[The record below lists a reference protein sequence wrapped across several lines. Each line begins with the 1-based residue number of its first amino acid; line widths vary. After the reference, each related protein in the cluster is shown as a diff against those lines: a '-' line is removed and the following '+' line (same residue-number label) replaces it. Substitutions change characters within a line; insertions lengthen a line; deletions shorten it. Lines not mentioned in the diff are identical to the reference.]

1 MTRKLL
7 TSTLLMAGLLGCAAA
22 TDGTLQRDQLQARAR
37 RSYLWSLNSAHA
49 GIRNSA
55 VFRVMQYRASFP
67 QDDMQLMVQALREMS
82 MKDASSQNRLY
93 AFIAVTFLENENMLK
108 AAGVPPEREDEKEAY
123 FARLQNILQSN
134 AVMAKE

>member
-1 MTRKLL
+1 MIRKLL
-7 TSTLLMAGLLGCAAA
+7 KSSLLVAGLLGCAAA
-22 TDGTLQRDQLQARAR
+22 TDGNLQHAQLQLRAR
-37 RSYLWSLNSAHA
+37 RNYLWSLSSAHA
-49 GIRNSA
+49 SIRNST

-67 QDDMQLMVQALREMS
+67 QDDMQPLVQALREMS

-93 AFIAVTFLENENMLK
+93 AFIAVTFLENENLLRV
-108 AAGVPPEREDEKEAY
+108 AGAPPKEEDEKEAY